1 MTEEKAVALR
11 QESALDVYG
20 SGEDIKTLAKR
31 IKVCLPGGNKLQ
43 EHDALA
49 LAQLS
54 VAYGLNPF
62 NGEVWLLVG
71 KDGASRG
78 TMVGIKGLRKAAR
91 KQGGYWPVFNVLNKA
106 EKAELGIP
114 ETAVAYRCLVYRT
127 DVLRQVAESIKMLHD
142 GGMKDAFEIYAYKPA
157 EGVGYCNPG
166 EATKMKTDQ
175 AARKRSE
182 ADALKVAFDLPFAT
196 ELTGGETVGYIDT
209 EWEVLG
215 TEPHL
220 TGEPLQEKAKENIR
234 VLRGD
239 EKELGIGD
247 DYAQPKGPDWGA
259 LGEAVETTD
268 QIPPDLPHDAL
279 GFFAYVNKNV
289 GNKYTTVRE
298 LLTALGRK
306 SWPTDKEHDE
316 WAECWKK
323 ATE

>member
-1 MTEEKAVALR
+1 MTEEKAVAPH
-11 QESALDVYG
+11 QASALDVYG

-31 IKVCLPGGNKLQ
+31 IKVCLPNGNKLQ
-43 EHDALA
+43 DHEALA

-62 NGEVWLLVG
+62 NGEVWYIPG
-71 KDGASRG
+71 KG

-91 KQGGYWPVFNVLNKA
+91 KQGGYWPVFSLLTKA
-106 EKAELGIP
+106 EKQELSIP
-114 ETAVAYRCLVYRT
+114 ENAIAYRCLIYRT
-127 DVLRQVAESIKMLHD
+127 DLLLQSAQIIKLLRE
-142 GGMKDAFEIYAYKPA
+142 GGQENAFEVYAYRPA
-157 EGVGYCNPG
+157 EGIGYAIPG
-166 EATKMKTDQ
+166 ETTRMKLDQ
-175 AARKRSE
+175 AGRKRSE
-182 ADALKVAFDLPFAT
+182 ADSLKVAFDLPFAN
-196 ELTGGETVGYIDT
+196 EVGGEDRVGYVDT